1 MTTHIVQAFD
11 LELRAIT
18 EQVGDLGR
26 RVGEQVANAV
36 RALDLS
42 DALLADEVRAGD
54 EALDRD
60 AERIEND
67 AINLIARRQPLAVD
81 LRHVM
86 AALRIAANLERAGDL
101 ASNIAKRAIA
111 VMPSRLPEGMLV
123 GLHRMVELALSQL
136 RDSLEAF
143 GAQDAALAQQVL
155 AQDATLDELHTAL
168 FRDIVQ
174 HMSAP
179 GAKTLDMV
187 HLLFVAK
194 NIERI
199 GDHATNIAE
208 NVVYLVSG
216 PDNVPDRAKNDE
228 SSLLATLL
236 PREAE

>member
-111 VMPSRLPEGMLV
+111 VMPSKLPQGMLV
-123 GLHRMVELALSQL
+123 ALHRMVDLALSQL

-143 GAQDAALAQQVL
+143 AVQDAALAQQVL
-155 AQDATLDELHTAL
+155 ARDAALDELHTAL
-168 FRDIVQ
+168 FRDIVLQ
-174 HMSAP
+174 MSDQ
-179 GAKTLDMV
+179 GAKMLDMV

-194 NIERI
+194 NIERV

-216 PDNVPDRAKNDE
+216 AGNVPERAKNDE
-228 SSLLATLL
+228 SSLLATL
-236 PREAE
+236 PQREPD